1 MKNYN
6 IREAAI
12 AIGVKV
18 RTIRD
23 WIANHKILAHKD
35 ENNWYW
41 VISEDEI
48 ERVKNEYGH
57 KN

>member
-1 MKNYN
+1 MKNYS

-23 WIANHKILAHKD
+23 WIANRKILAHKAK
-35 ENNWYW
+35 NNWYW
-41 VISEDEI
+41 LVSEDEV
-48 ERVKNEYGH
+48 ERVKNEHGN

>member
-1 MKNYN
+1 MKNYS

-23 WIANHKILAHKD
+23 WITNHKILAHKD
-35 ENNWYW
+35 KNNWYW

-48 ERVKNEYGH
+48 GRVKNEYGH